1 VLGLIKLV
9 RSTAFR
15 LALFYLLIFG
25 VSSAGLLGF
34 VFWRSAGFTA
44 EQIDQTISAEVQGL
58 HERYRL
64 LGVPG
69 LTQVV
74 KERSNRQ
81 SQSLYYLVDRRGR
94 RLAGNID
101 SWPTSNAD
109 QQDWMDFDYNHQVGD
124 VAEQR
129 RARAREIE
137 ISGGYRL
144 LVGRDVQQ
152 RVALVELI
160 QSAFWWAGF
169 GIVGLGLLGGLFI
182 GRQMLRRIDAMAA
195 ASAEIMS
202 GNLNH
207 RVPHD
212 GSGDELDRLAQS
224 LNSML
229 DRIEVLMN
237 AVRQVS
243 DNIAHDLRT
252 PISRLRARAEVTL
265 MGDPSLEACR
275 EALEKT
281 LEEADALLSTFNA
294 LLDIARLEG
303 GASGPRDPVN
313 LSEVIVDVVDLYEP
327 VAEDAQITLE
337 VLPAVGSTTVKG
349 DRRLLSQ
356 AIANLVDNALKYT
369 GSRGRVWLK
378 AEQSGKQAI
387 LTIGDNG
394 PGVPALERDRIFD
407 RFVRLDSDRS
417 KPGNG
422 LGLSLVRAVAVMH
435 GAELKVDDGHPGLV
449 VSIIL
454 ERASEVEVQ

>member
-1 VLGLIKLV
+1 MLGLIKLV

-81 SQSLYYLVDRRGR
+81 SQSLYYLVDMRGR

-101 SWPTSNAD
+101 SWPTPNAD
-109 QQDWMDFDYNHQVGD
+109 QQDWIDFDYNHQVGD

-195 ASAEIMS
+195 ASAEIMA

-212 GSGDELDRLAQS
+212 GSGDELDRLAKS

-265 MGDPSLEACR
+265 MGDPSLESCR

-313 LSEVIVDVVDLYEP
+313 LNEVIVDVVDLYEP

-337 VLPAVGSTTVKG
+337 VLPTVGSTTVKG

-369 GSRGRVWLK
+369 GTRGRVWLK

-387 LTIGDNG
+387 LTVGDNG

-435 GAELKVDDGHPGLV
+435 GAELKVEDGHPGLV

>member
-1 VLGLIKLV
+1 M

-101 SWPTSNAD
+101 SWPTPNAD
-109 QQDWMDFDYNHQVGD
+109 QQDWIDFDYNHQVGD

-195 ASAEIMS
+195 ASAEIMA

-212 GSGDELDRLAQS
+212 GSGDELDRLAKS

-356 AIANLVDNALKYT
+356 AIAN
-369 GSRGRVWLK
+369 
-378 AEQSGKQAI
+378 
-387 LTIGDNG
+387 
-394 PGVPALERDRIFD
+394 
-407 RFVRLDSDRS
+407 
-417 KPGNG
+417 
-422 LGLSLVRAVAVMH
+422 
-435 GAELKVDDGHPGLV
+435 
-449 VSIIL
+449 
-454 ERASEVEVQ
+454 